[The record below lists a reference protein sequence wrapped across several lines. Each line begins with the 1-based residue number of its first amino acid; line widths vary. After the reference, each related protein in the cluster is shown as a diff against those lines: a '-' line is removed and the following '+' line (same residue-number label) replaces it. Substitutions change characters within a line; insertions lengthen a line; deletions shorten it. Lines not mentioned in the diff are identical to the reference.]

1 MQYRLR
7 WFSLCQIYF
16 LIFLKKDIWK
26 QRSESFQNVLLPLT
40 FLTPIEIFP
49 FVTFNSFLQKFC

>member
-26 QRSESFQNVLLPLT
+26 QRSESFQNVLLPLN

-49 FVTFNSFLQKFC
+49 FVTFNSFLKKFC